1 MLRMQL
7 VRVRTASFRT
17 LCADCQNT
25 LEVVARFLA
34 LLELFRD
41 GLVGFV
47 QEEALGDLT
56 VRWTGPDNGGAGG
69 LDVDEYGEDEAAQ
82 DNVAESEPVHGE
94 PVHGEPVQSEPVQSE
109 PVQSQPARGENVLGA
124 VVQDDSVE
132 EVSG

>member
-1 MLRMQL
+1 MVRVSVREHAEMLRMQL
-7 VRVRTASFRT
+7 VRVRAASFLT

-56 VRWTGPDNGGAGG
+56 VRWTGADDGGAGG
-69 LDVDEYGEDEAAQ
+69 LDVDEYGEDGEDGAAAQ
-82 DNVAESEPVHGE
+82 GQAAH
-94 PVHGEPVQSEPVQSE
+94 
-109 PVQSQPARGENVLGA
+109 
-124 VVQDDSVE
+124 DDVVE
-132 EVSG
+132 EVSGERG